1 MSPDPGPPPFP
12 YDVRQGDNPQKGK
25 FDGARQSVQ
34 SVSWC
39 GTHGA
44 SLLIGSRSSIQNSS
58 SNSRSNRDS
67 GFMVATLETEKRN
80 WPFIIMVI
88 VFFSV
93 VFYFNVVL
101 LNWSRPIIKS
111 YILQKDL
118 LYILQFAI
126 KMNITH
132 INIYAYVLIVINAFT
147 LYFVKINNSVINA
160 IVNIF
165 IVLLFLISMFLWY
178 SSIYYFLFEW
188 DSESWEFDRK
198 GMFFIV
204 IFIGLMCCAIF
215 MLIVLDLLIRLF
227 ARLFIGKK
235 AEG

>member
-1 MSPDPGPPPFP
+1 
-12 YDVRQGDNPQKGK
+12 
-25 FDGARQSVQ
+25 
-34 SVSWC
+34 
-39 GTHGA
+39 
-44 SLLIGSRSSIQNSS
+44 
-58 SNSRSNRDS
+58 
-67 GFMVATLETEKRN
+67 MVATLETEKRN

-93 VFYFNVVL
+93 VFCFNVVL
-101 LNWSRPIIKS
+101 LSWSRPIIKS

-118 LYILQFAI
+118 LSILQFAI

-132 INIYAYVLIVINAFT
+132 INLYAYVLIFINALA
-147 LYFVKINNSVINA
+147 LYFVKIKNRFINV

-165 IVLLFLISMFLWY
+165 ILVLFLISMLLLCQ
-178 SSIYYFLFEW
+178 SIYNVLFNW
-188 DSESWEFDRK
+188 DSESWEYDRK

-215 MLIVLDLLIRLF
+215 MLIVLDLLIRLL